1 MLGLLCLIA
10 PAAAEALFSMAVA
23 GIYLAWGLP
32 ILARVA
38 WGRAKFT
45 PGPIYT
51 GDRFSVPI
59 ACCAL
64 VYMAFAIVL
73 AMFPVGG
80 PNPTPQNMNY
90 TIVVIVA
97 VWGGASV
104 YFLLSARKWFR
115 GPKTTLEGVNSLAQR
130 RSADE
135 TTRQAQRDGP
145 SEAIM
150 AKDEHI
156 RVKTG

>member
-1 MLGLLCLIA
+1 MLCLIA
-10 PAAAEALFSMAVA
+10 PAAASALFSLAVA
-23 GIYLAWGLP
+23 GIYLAWGMP

-38 WGRAKFT
+38 WGRAKFA

-59 ACCAL
+59 ACCSL

-80 PNPTPQNMNY
+80 PNPTVQNMNY

-104 YFLLSARKWFR
+104 YFFVSARKWFR
-115 GPKTTLEGVNSLAQR
+115 GPKTTLEGVDGLGQR

-135 TTRQAQRDGP
+135 MAQQAPGAGP
-145 SEAIM
+145 PEAVM
-150 AKDEHI
+150 VKNEHI
-156 RVKTG
+156 GAKAG